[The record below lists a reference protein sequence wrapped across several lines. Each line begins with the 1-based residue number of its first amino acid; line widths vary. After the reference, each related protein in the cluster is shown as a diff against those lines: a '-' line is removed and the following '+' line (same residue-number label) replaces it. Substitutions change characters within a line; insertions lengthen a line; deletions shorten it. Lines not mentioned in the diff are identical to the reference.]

1 MLLQKDSLRA
11 RIAQG
16 GRLLGTMVQFDCCEI
31 VEIAGLAGYDYVMLD
46 AEHGALD
53 IGALTQLLR
62 AADAVGIAAMVRVPD
77 HGAAFIQ
84 RVLDAGACGVLVP
97 RVRDRAQA
105 EAVVRA
111 ARFAPLGE
119 RGACATS
126 RAAGHWTRDWPGFSG
141 RAAADVLVWALVEDP
156 DGVERIAQIADV
168 AGLDALV
175 FGALDL
181 AQSLGVPGQVGH
193 PSVRAQFD
201 AVHAAAR
208 ARGLPLVAVTASE
221 PEGMAG
227 ALRRDARIVLDGFD
241 AQIISAAYRDRLQTL
256 RQLPEGPR
264 A

>member
-1 MLLQKDSLRA
+1 MQHKTSLRA

-16 GRLLGTMVQFDCCEI
+16 DRVLGTMVQFDCCEI
-31 VEIAGLAGYDYVMLD
+31 VEIAGGAGYDFVVLD

-53 IGALTQLLR
+53 IAALTQLLR

-105 EAVVRA
+105 EAIVRA

-126 RAAGHWTRDWPGFSG
+126 RAAGHWTSDWAGFAR

-168 AGLDALV
+168 TGLDALV

-181 AQSLGVPGQVGH
+181 AQSLGLGGNVGH
-193 PSVRAQFD
+193 PAVKAQFD

-208 ARGLPLVAVTASE
+208 ACGLPLVAVTASE
-221 PEGMAG
+221 PDGLAG
-227 ALRRDARIVLDGFD
+227 ALRREARIVLDGFD
-241 AQIISAAYRDRLQTL
+241 AQIISASYRERLQGL
-256 RQLPEGPR
+256 RQQLEG
-264 A
+264 AQA